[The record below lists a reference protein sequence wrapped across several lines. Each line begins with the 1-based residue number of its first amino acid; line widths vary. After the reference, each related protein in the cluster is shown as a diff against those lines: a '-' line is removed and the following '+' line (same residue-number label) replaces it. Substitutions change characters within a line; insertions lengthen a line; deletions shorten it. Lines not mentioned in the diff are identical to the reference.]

1 MVLLCRINSVIV
13 KPSSYQF
20 SKMLY
25 LRPRG
30 CISSQICRRRLMQ
43 RISSNRTLISTSE
56 ATRIAGLSR
65 EHIQRLL
72 RSSVV
77 EGLKLG
83 HDWLVYED
91 SLKAYL
97 ASSALFLC
105 SSLAGNHG
113 NGRWILKQNG
123 TFSGTI
129 RIHTIKGGN
138 PET

>member
-1 MVLLCRINSVIV
+1 
-13 KPSSYQF
+13 
-20 SKMLY
+20 
-25 LRPRG
+25 
-30 CISSQICRRRLMQ
+30 MQ

-97 ASSALFLC
+97 AKPRKPGPKGPRKASSQ
-105 SSLAGNHG
+105 SSSRSLPTDREAD
-113 NGRWILKQNG
+113 KDD
-123 TFSGTI
+123 
-129 RIHTIKGGN
+129 
-138 PET
+138 